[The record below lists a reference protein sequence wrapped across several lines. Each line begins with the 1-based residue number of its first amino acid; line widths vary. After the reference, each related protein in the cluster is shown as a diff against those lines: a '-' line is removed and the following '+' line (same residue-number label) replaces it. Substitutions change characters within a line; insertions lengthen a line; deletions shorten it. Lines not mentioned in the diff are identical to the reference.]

1 MVSNNNNNNNKAVGI
16 TKVDGVTREAKVV
29 KEDGEVNNKELGVIK
44 EVKEIKELGPIKEI
58 LEETKVDGQDKIMN
72 GVKVHG
78 DIIIIII

>member
-1 MVSNNNNNNNKAVGI
+1 MDKENGVVSNNNKAVGI

-44 EVKEIKELGPIKEI
+44 EIKELGPIKEI

-78 DIIIIII
+78 DIRIII